1 MEKKLYD
8 ACYEGDVDALEAL
21 IQGDKF
27 TLARVSLSSTFNQT
41 PLHLASMLGHL
52 EFVKSLLSYKPD
64 FAKNLDLQGR
74 SALHLASAN
83 GYPSIVKLLIEYD
96 ENMCRLCDEDGRTPL
111 HLAVFKGQDECVSEL
126 LKVDSE
132 SDQER
137 TMLQL
142 CVKYN
147 RLDVLILILE
157 SNDQDLSNIK
167 HDDGNTILHSATAL
181 GRIQI
186 IKYLVKCRS
195 EVDVNAVNKGGLTAL
210 DIIEEMPK
218 DVKNKEIREFL
229 ISAGTTRAKSATAAT
244 PTSLLIPGED
254 GVESGHHSKLLNLWK
269 EVKNSA
275 IFHEE
280 VERRDDTLLVGASVI
295 AAMAYTAAISPPG
308 GVTGFDADA
317 FSDAFINSLDSNS
330 TESVLFLPP
339 GGSLLAYF
347 WPGLSDAFWI
357 SNTISFMAALS
368 VIFLYVSG
376 YALKKKIFV
385 LFIRGAMWLTLTS
398 MTTAYVCAVVATS
411 PGYSKGLEAS
421 YKYNKTD
428 LVLVIGFLA
437 WIGMIVVALLVAA
450 YPYVRSIVMKIIRR
464 IGARNKVNT
473 YEDANTVISTPDT
486 HIV

>member
-8 ACYEGDVDALEAL
+8 ACLEGDVETFEML
-21 IQGDKF
+21 IKGDKL
-27 TLARVSLSSTFNQT
+27 TLARVSLSSCFNQT

-96 ENMCRLCDEDGRTPL
+96 QNMCRLCDEDGRTPL
-111 HLAVFKGQDECVSEL
+111 HLDVFKGQDECVSEL

-132 SDQER
+132 SGQER

-147 RLDVLILILE
+147 RLNVLILILE

-167 HDDGNTILHSATAL
+167 HDDGNTILQTATAL

-195 EVDVNAVNKGGLTAL
+195 EVDVNAVNKDGLTAL
-210 DIIEEMPK
+210 DMIEEMPQ

-229 ISAGTTRAKSATAAT
+229 ISAGTTRAKAATAAT
-244 PTSLLIPGED
+244 PTSLLIPGEY
-254 GVESGHHSKLLNLWK
+254 GEEKGHYSKLVNLWK

-295 AAMAYTAAISPPG
+295 AAMAFAAAISPPG

-317 FSDAFINSLDSNS
+317 FINSLDSNS
-330 TESVLFLPP
+330 TDSNSTQSVNMFPPP

-357 SNTISFMAALS
+357 SNTISFMASLS

-385 LFIRGAMWLTLTS
+385 RFIRGAMWLTLTS
-398 MTTAYVCAVVATS
+398 MTTAYVCAVEATS
-411 PGYSKGLEAS
+411 AGYEA
-421 YKYNKTD
+421 KKNLA
-428 LVLVIGFLA
+428 LVMGFLA
-437 WIGMIVVALLVAA
+437 WMGMIVVALLVAA
-450 YPYVRSIVMKIIRR
+450 YPSVRCIVTAIVRR
-464 IGARNKVNT
+464 MAARNKVNT
-473 YEDANTVISTPDT
+473 YEDATSVSTPDT